1 MNKRSYAYTLG
12 FLLSSL
18 FSLPLVAATDC
29 FAKGQQVA
37 DSTLT
42 LFDIQKIIERS
53 EQNGEDIDLNALQE
67 LDADTARVV
76 AETRGKLFLNGL
88 TTMTPEV
95 AEILA
100 KHRGWLHLEGL
111 RSMSPAVGKALS
123 KHQGWLFL
131 NGLRV
136 LEEDVAVAILPYR
149 GELYL
154 DGVETITEE
163 VAEIL
168 AKRQSGVELYGVQN
182 INYRSVARLRRNAQI
197 VLPSR
202 FAKASWW
209 PF

>member
-1 MNKRSYAYTLG
+1 MNKWSHPYALG
-12 FLLSSL
+12 LLLSSL
-18 FSLPLVAATDC
+18 LSLPLVAATDC
-29 FAKGQQVA
+29 FAKGQHVA
-37 DSTLT
+37 YSTLT
-42 LFDIQKIIERS
+42 LCDIQKIIERS
-53 EQNGEDIDLNALQE
+53 EQNEEDIDLNALEE
-67 LDADTARVV
+67 LDADMARVV

-88 TTMTPEV
+88 TSMTPAV

-100 KHRGWLHLEGL
+100 NHRGWLHLEGL

-168 AKRQSGVELYGVQN
+168 ARRQSGVELYGVQN